1 LSKIRWPAEH
11 QENQLAYLLSRSIG
25 RAKANGIAR
34 DLMAEFHTLPDIL
47 SASRYRLLRIAG
59 VTPAIV
65 DYLKTLQETAEM
77 LAMERVGKTRPNL
90 SGWSA
95 LIDYLHVQCAHAAVE
110 ECHVLYLDKKSGLI
124 SDEVHSRG
132 TVDNCPVYPREI
144 IKRALELGATALIVA
159 HNHPSGDP
167 SPSAADIRT
176 TKELAEAAKV
186 LDIVLHDHIIIGKS
200 GHISLRGRKLI

>member
-1 LSKIRWPAEH
+1 
-11 QENQLAYLLSRSIG
+11 
-25 RAKANGIAR
+25 
-34 DLMAEFHTLPDIL
+34 
-47 SASRYRLLRIAG
+47 
-59 VTPAIV
+59 
-65 DYLKTLQETAEM
+65 M
-77 LAMERVGKTRPNL
+77 LAMERVSKTRPNL
-90 SGWSA
+90 SGWSV

-110 ECHVLYLDKKSGLI
+110 ECHVLYLDKKNYLI
-124 SDEVHSRG
+124 ADEVHSRG
-132 TVDNCPVYPREI
+132 TVDHCPVYAREI

-186 LDIVLHDHIIIGKS
+186 LNIVLHDHIIIGKS